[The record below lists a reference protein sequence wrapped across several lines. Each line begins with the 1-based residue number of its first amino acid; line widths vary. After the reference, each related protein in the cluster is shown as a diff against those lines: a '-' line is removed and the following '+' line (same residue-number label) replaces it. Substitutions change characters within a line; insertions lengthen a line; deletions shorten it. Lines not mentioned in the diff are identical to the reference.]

1 MTETSQNSSAIKRLY
16 RLLQSEKVDI
26 QNILIFAVFSGLIN
40 LSLPLG
46 IQAIINFLNAGEIS
60 TSWAVLLIF
69 VVIGVALVG
78 FLQVKQLAI
87 TESIEQRIFAKAA
100 FDFAFRIPR
109 IKQSAVQNKYVPEL
123 VNRFFE
129 IITVQKGLSK
139 ILIDF
144 SASSLQIVFGLVLL
158 SLYHPMFILLGATLV
173 LLLYIIFRI
182 TGPVGL
188 RTSLEESRYKFEVAH
203 WLEEI
208 GRTMNTFKLIGN
220 SNLPIQKTDD
230 LVTGYLRARKKHF
243 RILVWQFSGMILFK
257 VVVAAGL
264 LILGSLLV
272 IDRQINIGQF
282 VAAEVIIVLLIG
294 AVEKLILSMD
304 TIYDLLT
311 ALEKIG
317 TVSDLPIED
326 EKGTDLRDTECD
338 SGIHLKFSNVRFG
351 YPDGNEEVIKGLN
364 LELISGHRICIKGE
378 NGSGKSTLLKLLT
391 GMYDQFQGTITLN
404 GLPFRGL
411 RVEALRSIIG
421 HNLNDNDVFK
431 GSLLEN
437 IQAGRPGV
445 SQEDVLWAASQVELN
460 DFISSGPKGLD
471 TPIDP
476 EGRRLSQTIT
486 RKIVLARAIAERP
499 KILLL
504 EDSIT
509 NLNHAE
515 RMSVFSNIL
524 GKQHG
529 WTILLISN
537 DDSIA
542 DLCDEVFTMSNGKI
556 IQQ

>member
-1 MTETSQNSSAIKRLY
+1 MSENTSNSSAIKRFF
-16 RLLQSEKVDI
+16 RLINSEKVDI

-69 VVIGVALVG
+69 VVLGVALVG
-78 FLQVKQLAI
+78 FLQIKQLAI

-144 SASSLQIVFGLVLL
+144 STASLQIIFSLILL
-158 SLYHPMFILLGATLV
+158 SLYHPMFILLGLALV
-173 LLLYIIFRI
+173 VLLYIIFRI
-182 TGPVGL
+182 TGPAGL
-188 RTSLEESRYKFEVAH
+188 RTSLEESKYKFEVAH
-203 WLEEI
+203 WLEEV

-220 SNLPIQKTDD
+220 SELPVSRTDE
-230 LVTGYLRARKKHF
+230 LVTGYLKARKKHF
-243 RILVWQFSGMILFK
+243 RILVWQFSGMIVFK

-264 LILGSLLV
+264 LVLGSLLV

-282 VAAEVIIVLLIG
+282 VAAEVIIVLMIS

-317 TVSDLPIED
+317 TVTDLPVEVD
-326 EKGTDLRDTECD
+326 KGADLRDTDCD
-338 SGIHLKFSNVRFG
+338 RGINLRFHNVSFK
-351 YPDGNEEVIKGLN
+351 YPDGDERVLSNVNI
-364 LELISGHRICIKGE
+364 ELISGHRVCIKGD
-378 NGSGKSTLLKLLT
+378 NGSGKSTMLKLLT
-391 GMYDQFQGTITLN
+391 GMYEEFQGTITLN
-404 GLPFRGL
+404 GLPL
-411 RVEALRSIIG
+411 RSLKIEALRAITG
-421 HNLNDNDVFK
+421 DNLNDNDVFK
-431 GSLLEN
+431 GTLFEN
-437 IQAGRPGV
+437 IAAGRPNV
-445 SQEDVLWAASQVELN
+445 SQEDVLWAVRQVEL
-460 DFISSGPKGLD
+460 DSFLATHPKGLD
-471 TPIDP
+471 TSVDP
-476 EGRRLSQTIT
+476 EGRRLSKTIT

-504 EDSIT
+504 EDSLT
-509 NLNHAE
+509 NLNHHE
-515 RMSVFSNIL
+515 RMSVYSNL
-524 GKQHG
+524 LRKEHG
-529 WTILLISN
+529 WTIIMVSN
-537 DDSIA
+537 DEHIA
-542 DLCDEVFTMSNGKI
+542 KLCDDVFTMQNGT
-556 IQQ
+556 IQR

>member
-1 MTETSQNSSAIKRLY
+1 MSENTSNSSAIKRFF
-16 RLLQSEKVDI
+16 RLINSEKVDI

-69 VVIGVALVG
+69 VVLGVALVG
-78 FLQVKQLAI
+78 FLQIKQLAI

-144 SASSLQIVFGLVLL
+144 STASLQIIFSLILL
-158 SLYHPMFILLGATLV
+158 SLYHPMFILLGLALV
-173 LLLYIIFRI
+173 VLLYIIFRI
-182 TGPVGL
+182 TGPAGL
-188 RTSLEESRYKFEVAH
+188 RTSLEESKYKFEVAH
-203 WLEEI
+203 WLEEV

-220 SNLPIQKTDD
+220 SELPVSRTDE
-230 LVTGYLRARKKHF
+230 LVTGYLKARKKHF
-243 RILVWQFSGMILFK
+243 RILVWQFSGMIVFK

-264 LILGSLLV
+264 LVLGSLLV

-282 VAAEVIIVLLIG
+282 VAAEVIIVLMIS

-317 TVSDLPIED
+317 TVTDLPVEVD
-326 EKGTDLRDTECD
+326 KGADLRDTDCD
-338 SGIHLKFSNVRFG
+338 RGINLRFHNVSFK
-351 YPDGNEEVIKGLN
+351 YPDGDERVLSNVNI
-364 LELISGHRICIKGE
+364 ELISGHRVCIKGD
-378 NGSGKSTLLKLLT
+378 NGSGKSTMLKLLT
-391 GMYDQFQGTITLN
+391 GMYEEFQGTITLN
-404 GLPFRGL
+404 GLPL
-411 RVEALRSIIG
+411 RSLKIEALRAITG
-421 HNLNDNDVFK
+421 DNLNDNDVFK
-431 GSLLEN
+431 GTLFEN
-437 IQAGRPGV
+437 IAAGRPNV
-445 SQEDVLWAASQVELN
+445 SQEDVLWAVRQVEL
-460 DFISSGPKGLD
+460 DSFLATHPKGLD
-471 TPIDP
+471 TSVDP
-476 EGRRLSQTIT
+476 EGRRLSKTIT

-504 EDSIT
+504 EDSLT
-509 NLNHAE
+509 NLNHHE
-515 RMSVFSNIL
+515 RMSLYSNL
-524 GKQHG
+524 LRKEHG
-529 WTILLISN
+529 WTIIMVSN
-537 DDSIA
+537 DEHIA
-542 DLCDEVFTMSNGKI
+542 KLCDDVFTMQNGT
-556 IQQ
+556 IQR

>member
-1 MTETSQNSSAIKRLY
+1 MSENTSNSSAIKRFF
-16 RLLQSEKVDI
+16 RLINSEKVDI

-69 VVIGVALVG
+69 VVLGVALVG
-78 FLQVKQLAI
+78 FLQIKQLAI

-144 SASSLQIVFGLVLL
+144 STASLQIIFSLILL
-158 SLYHPMFILLGATLV
+158 SLYHPMFILLGLALV
-173 LLLYIIFRI
+173 VLLYIIFRI
-182 TGPVGL
+182 TGPAGL
-188 RTSLEESRYKFEVAH
+188 RTSLEESKYKFEVAH
-203 WLEEI
+203 WLEEV

-220 SNLPIQKTDD
+220 SELPVSRTDE
-230 LVTGYLRARKKHF
+230 LVTGYLKARKKHF
-243 RILVWQFSGMILFK
+243 RILVWQFSGMIVFK

-264 LILGSLLV
+264 LVLGSLLV

-282 VAAEVIIVLLIG
+282 VAAEVIIVLMIS

-317 TVSDLPIED
+317 TVTDLPVEVD
-326 EKGTDLRDTECD
+326 KGTDLRDTDCD
-338 SGIHLKFSNVRFG
+338 RGINLRFHNVSFK
-351 YPDGNEEVIKGLN
+351 YPDGDERVLSNVNI
-364 LELISGHRICIKGE
+364 ELISGHRVCIKGD
-378 NGSGKSTLLKLLT
+378 NGSGKSTMLKLLT
-391 GMYDQFQGTITLN
+391 GMYEEFQGTITLN
-404 GLPFRGL
+404 GLPL
-411 RVEALRSIIG
+411 RSLKIEALRAITG
-421 HNLNDNDVFK
+421 DNLNDNDVFK
-431 GSLLEN
+431 GTLFEN
-437 IQAGRPGV
+437 IAAGRPNV
-445 SQEDVLWAASQVELN
+445 SQEDVLWAVRQVEL
-460 DFISSGPKGLD
+460 DSFLATHPKGLD
-471 TPIDP
+471 TSVDP
-476 EGRRLSQTIT
+476 EGRRLSKTIT

-504 EDSIT
+504 EDSLT
-509 NLNHAE
+509 NLNHHE
-515 RMSVFSNIL
+515 RMSLYSNL
-524 GKQHG
+524 LRKEHG
-529 WTILLISN
+529 WTIIMVSN
-537 DDSIA
+537 DEHIA
-542 DLCDEVFTMSNGKI
+542 KLCDDVFTMQNGT
-556 IQQ
+556 IQR